1 MKMVLLGPPGAGKGT
16 LAKGVAAILNIPH
29 ISTGEMLR
37 AAVKR
42 GGSTAQEVDRLM
54 RAGQLLPD
62 ELILQIV
69 KERLAQPDCGV
80 GYILDGV
87 PRTVAQ
93 AQGLEAIGVAVE
105 TAVLLSV
112 ADDIVIA
119 RMASRRVCAQCG
131 AGYNLDGMPPK
142 VAGVCDVCGGP
153 VVARADDA
161 PQTIAD
167 RLKVYHHDTEPVAA
181 FYQER
186 GMLLTVVSDSTPQK
200 TLGALRAA
208 LGLESAAPLSPRTA
222 ENLLHKNA
230 VN

>member
-16 LAKGVAAILNIPH
+16 LAKGVAALFNIPH

-42 GGSTAQEVDRLM
+42 GGPAAEEADRLM
-54 RAGQLLPD
+54 KAGQLLPD
-62 ELILQIV
+62 DLILRIV
-69 KERLAQPDCGV
+69 KERLSQPDCRV

-93 AQGLEAIGVAVE
+93 ARGLEVIGVTVE
-105 TAVLLSV
+105 KAVLLAV

-153 VVARADDA
+153 VVSRADDA
-161 PQTIAD
+161 PETVAD
-167 RLKVYHHDTEPVAA
+167 RLKVYHRDTEPVTA

-186 GMLLTVVSDSTPQK
+186 GVLLTVVSDSTPQK
-200 TLGALRAA
+200 TLDGLRAA
-208 LGLESAAPLSPRTA
+208 LNLEAAPPEADNTHA
-222 ENLLHKNA
+222 
-230 VN
+230 